1 MARVKLHLVVYALF
15 IFSVIFDLATT
26 AVCFQVNNGIAETNL
41 IYRYIGVWSFPIVLF
56 LDALFLLVVEWLRK
70 YIRWSP
76 LILLI
81 LIVAS
86 VRASIVNINV
96 ILESLGG

>member
-1 MARVKLHLVVYALF
+1 MELHLVVYALF
-15 IFSVIFDLATT
+15 IFSIIFDLATT
-26 AVCFQVNNGIAETNL
+26 AVCFQVNNGTETNL
-41 IYRYIGVWSFPIVLF
+41 IYRFIGVWSFPMVLL
-56 LDALFLLVVEWLRK
+56 LDTLFLLVVEWLRK

-81 LIVAS
+81 LIAAS
-86 VRASIVNINV
+86 VRASIVNIMF